1 MNKFFQFRDLYS
13 KAEHFYEIKA
23 YLSCLAYLN
32 EALSFGIPLPKIR
45 LSEAFELRGLVKM
58 ELNQYLASI
67 IDFNK
72 AIELNSKNGSIYYY
86 RKSAHSVLSQYEDA
100 IEDCKKLIALEPD
113 NESHQKDLNSLEE
126 KFRLNQR
133 LKNLKE

>member
-58 ELNQYLASI
+58 QLNQYLSSI

-72 AIELNSKNGSIYYY
+72 AIELNPENGSIYYY
-86 RKSAHSVLSQYEDA
+86 RYLAHSVLSQYEEA
-100 IEDCKKLIALEPD
+100 IKDCKKLIDLEPE
-113 NESHQKDLNSLEE
+113 NESHQKNLDSLEE
-126 KFRLNQR
+126 LFRLNQR
-133 LKNLKE
+133 FKNLKE